1 MSTEGRLLSTALKS
15 DGCNRGA
22 VKSSEGLT
30 AKTTF
35 TQIPEPGKV
44 AATVV
49 AERSRQ
55 RSGKCKVFNLLENPS
70 NLAHRAGQ

>member
-1 MSTEGRLLSTALKS
+1 MSTEGWLLSRALKS
-15 DGCNRGA
+15 DGCNSGA

-30 AKTTF
+30 AKATF

-44 AATVV
+44 ATVV
-49 AERSRQ
+49 AERSKQ
-55 RSGKCKVFNLLENPS
+55 RSGKRKVFNLLENLS